1 MIFISQKSS
10 KISNLPI
17 FTQVK
22 SLEEPYPDVLAIIKK
37 TGQNLPKD
45 AIKGAN
51 WLLTDASSANR
62 LQKMAAAGITLGEY
76 VNGQI
81 YRGVLTGFNQAFVID
96 GAKRAELIAKDTKSA
111 EIIKPLA
118 VGADVREHVCA
129 KVGIDVCVRV
139 HCLEVT
145 VHVGVGVWWC

>member
-10 KISNLPI
+10 KISNSPM

-22 SLEEPYPDVLAIIKK
+22 SLEAPYPDVLAIVRES
-37 TGQNLPKD
+37 GQNLPKD

-51 WLLTDASSANR
+51 WILTDASSANR
-62 LQKMAAAGITLGEY
+62 LQKMAAAGVPLGEY

-81 YRGVLTGFNQAFVID
+81 YYGIKTGFNQAFVID
-96 GAKRAELIAKDTKSA
+96 GAKRAELIAKDAKSA

-118 VGADVREHVCA
+118 VGDDVRKWHIRNKDKYLIVTPI
-129 KVGIDVCVRV
+129 GINIKRYPA
-139 HCLEVT
+139 LNI
-145 VHVGVGVWWC
+145 